1 MSEYGGTIEQLKAE
15 RAIARRVAATEQRN
29 AARQKSE
36 IEVRL
41 NAIADDL
48 ILQGFKKPSALDIL
62 TVYVRH
68 YGEPAEREYESGLD
82 FEKKRP

>member
-15 RAIARRVAATEQRN
+15 RAIARRVAATELRD
-29 AARQKSE
+29 AKRQKSE

-41 NAIADDL
+41 NQIEDDL

-62 TVYVRH
+62 AVYLRH
-68 YGEPAEREYESGLD
+68 HGEPAEREYQAAFSQG
-82 FEKKRP
+82 FGAH